1 MTIHSSSVIHPD
13 AELAQR
19 VKVGP
24 FTTIGPDVRIGEG
37 TIVGP
42 NVLIEAGTVI
52 GKNCEI
58 FHGASLGGE
67 PQILN
72 FKNVPATV
80 EIGDRTVIREYVTI
94 HRSGNENGVTRVGKG
109 CLLMAYSHL
118 GHDCEI
124 GDQVVIVNSTS
135 LAGHVIVE
143 DRVFISALVGGH
155 QFVRIGRYAM
165 VAGLAG
171 VNQDVLPFST
181 VEGNRARLLSANAVG
196 LKRANFKPKVRGA
209 IKKALK
215 FIAQPELNT
224 KQAVEKIE
232 AEIEMFDE
240 IHYLTNFIRNSS
252 RGVTK

>member
-1 MTIHSSSVIHPD
+1 MTIHSSSVIH
-13 AELAQR
+13 AEAKLAQG
-19 VKVGP
+19 VEVGP
-24 FTTIGPDVRIGEG
+24 FTTIGPNVQIGEG
-37 TIVGP
+37 TIIGS
-42 NVLIEAGTVI
+42 NVLIEAGTII

-72 FKNVPATV
+72 FKNVPSTM
-80 EIGDRTVIREYVTI
+80 EIGDGTVIREYVTI

-135 LAGHVIVE
+135 LAGYVIVE
-143 DRVFISALVGGH
+143 DGAFISALVGVH

-171 VNQDVLPFST
+171 VNQDVLPYSI
-181 VEGNRARLLSANAVG
+181 VEGNRAKLLSANAVG
-196 LKRANFKPKVRGA
+196 LKRANFKPDVRAA

-215 FIAQPELNT
+215 FISQPELNT

-232 AEIEMFDE
+232 SEIEMFDE
-240 IHYLTNFIRNSS
+240 IYYLINFIKNSS
-252 RGVTK
+252 RGITK

>member
-1 MTIHSSSVIHPD
+1 MMIHSSAFIHPSSK
-13 AELAQR
+13 LAQGITI
-19 VKVGP
+19 GP
-24 FTTIGPDVRIGEG
+24 FTTIGPDVQIGEG
-37 TIVGP
+37 TIIGP
-42 NVLIEAGTVI
+42 NVLIEAGTII

-58 FHGASLGGE
+58 FHGASLGGK
-67 PQILN
+67 PQIIN
-72 FKNVPATV
+72 FKNVPAKV
-80 EIGDRTVIREYVTI
+80 EIGDGTVIREYVTI
-94 HRSGNENGVTRVGKG
+94 HRSGSENGVTRVGEG

-143 DRVFISALVGGH
+143 DRVFISALVGVH

-171 VNQDVLPFST
+171 VNQDVMPFST
-181 VEGNRARLLSANAVG
+181 VEGNRARLLSANAIG
-196 LKRANFKPKVRGA
+196 LKRANFKPDVRAA

-224 KQAVEKIE
+224 KQAIEKIE

-240 IHYLTNFIRNSS
+240 INYLINFIKNSS